1 MLVYITKNSSS
12 WLLYTMASF
21 YWRAVGNAGE
31 SVECLRRAL
40 HLTPYQYRHIPL
52 VSMGNVLH
60 RAKSSEEAAIVIHAA
75 IDVAPDVTISHY
87 TLGNIYAVIDH

>member
-1 MLVYITKNSSS
+1 
-12 WLLYTMASF
+12 MASF

-31 SVECLRRAL
+31 SIECLRRAL

-52 VSMGNVLH
+52 VSLGNVLH

-75 IDVAPDVTISHY
+75 IDVAPDVPISHY
-87 TLGNIYAVIDH
+87 TLGNIYAVTEPFFEGFT